1 MTLRR
6 AHLSGRVLVLL
17 GVVLLVAA
25 IGHPRVAQAT
35 CGGVYAETV
44 KPPHRGVLPPLAI
57 GDSTLILSVPTLKRE
72 GISANAQ
79 GCRQYSDGLVML
91 NTLRRQG
98 RLARVVIVA
107 LGANGPVTE
116 SEVTTA
122 LADPRAPPD
131 PGDGHPLAARSPRRP
146 RHGIDPARAAP
157 APRPDRGP
165 RLDPVQQRAP
175 RVVPAGRPAPDVPR
189 RGRLRPLPGSRDTT
203 DTATG
208 HPGARARADSP
219 GSANTSHPALEG
231 GASVPVTGDGRA

>member
-1 MTLRR
+1 MTPRH
-6 AHLSGRVLVLL
+6 AHLAARVLVLL
-17 GVVLLVAA
+17 VVVLLIAA

-79 GCRQYSDGLVML
+79 GCRQYADGLVML

-98 RLARVVIVA
+98 RLAGVVIVA

-122 LADPRAPPD
+122 LAIL
-131 PGDGHPLAARSPRRP
+131 GPRRILVMVT
-146 RHGIDPARAAP
+146 HW
-157 APRPDRGP
+157 RPGH
-165 RLDPVQQRAP
+165 LG
-175 RVVPAGRPAPDVPR
+175 GRDTALIRREPR
-189 RGRLRPLPGSRDTT
+189 R
-203 DTATG
+203 
-208 HPGARARADSP
+208 HPGRIVVLDWIQYSGGHRAWFQPDGLHLTFPGAAAYARF
-219 GSANTSHPALEG
+219 L
-231 GASVPVTGDGRA
+231 GRAIPLTPPPATQARPSQPPSR